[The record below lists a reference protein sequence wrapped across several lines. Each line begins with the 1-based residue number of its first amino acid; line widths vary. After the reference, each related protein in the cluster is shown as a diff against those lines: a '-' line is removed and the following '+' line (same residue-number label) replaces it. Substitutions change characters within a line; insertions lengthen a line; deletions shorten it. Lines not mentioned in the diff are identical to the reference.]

1 MRLRKIEESDNRI
14 IAGIIRANLKAV
26 GLDIPGTAYYDES
39 LDNLSE
45 YYLEDPQ
52 KRFYYIATD
61 DEGKVI
67 GGVGIADIRL
77 FDDCAELQ
85 KLYLS
90 DEAKGNG
97 FSRLMMKSAE
107 NKALELGYK
116 RIYLETHTVL
126 EAAISLYEKLGYKSI
141 EKPAGIVH
149 SAMNR
154 FYLKELG

>member
-1 MRLRKIEESDNRI
+1 MRLRKIEETDNRI
-14 IAGIIRANLKAV
+14 IAGIIRSNLKAV

-90 DEAKGNG
+90 DESKGKG
-97 FSRLMMKSAE
+97 LSPIMMKAAE
-107 NKALELGYK
+107 DKALELGYK
-116 RIYLETHTVL
+116 RIYLETHTTL
-126 EAAISLYEKLGYKSI
+126 EAAIRLYEKLGYKSI

-154 FYLKELG
+154 FYLKEL

>member
-14 IAGIIRANLKAV
+14 IAGIIRSNLKAV

-90 DEAKGNG
+90 DESKGKG
-97 FSRLMMKSAE
+97 LSPIMMKAAE

-116 RIYLETHTVL
+116 RIYLETHTTL
-126 EAAISLYEKLGYKSI
+126 EVAICLYEKLGYKCI

-154 FYLKELG
+154 FYLKEL

>member
-1 MRLRKIEESDNRI
+1 MTFRQIEPCDDTAIAELIRHNLRVYR
-14 IAGIIRANLKAV
+14 
-26 GLDIPGTAYYDES
+26 LDIPGTAYFDE
-39 LDNLSE
+39 NLYHLSDF
-45 YYLEDPQ
+45 YLADPE
-52 KRFYYIATD
+52 KRTYIILAD
-61 DEGKVI
+61 DANRVI
-67 GGVGIADIRL
+67 GGVGIAGFDG

-90 DEAKGNG
+90 DESKGKG
-97 FSRLMMKSAE
+97 LSPIMMKAAE

-116 RIYLETHTVL
+116 RIYLETHTTL
-126 EAAISLYEKLGYKSI
+126 EAAICLYEKLGYKFI

>member
-14 IAGIIRANLKAV
+14 IAGIIRSNLKAV

-45 YYLEDPQ
+45 YYLSDR
-52 KRFYYIATD
+52 KHRFYYIATND
-61 DEGKVI
+61 DGSVI
-67 GGVGIADIRL
+67 GGVGIAEIGL

-90 DEAKGNG
+90 DESKGKG
-97 FSRLMMKSAE
+97 LSPIMMKAAE
-107 NKALELGYK
+107 DKALELGYK

-126 EAAISLYEKLGYKSI
+126 EAAICLYEKLGYKSI
-141 EKPAGIVH
+141 EKPAGIIH
-149 SAMNR
+149 SSMNR
-154 FYLKELG
+154 FYLKEL

>member
-1 MRLRKIEESDNRI
+1 MKLRRIEKSDNKK
-14 IAGIIRANLKAV
+14 IADIIRTNLKAV

-45 YYLEDPQ
+45 YYLEDPE
-52 KRFYYIATD
+52 KKFYYIATD
-61 DEGKVI
+61 DEGKII

-77 FDDCAELQ
+77 FDECAELQ

-90 DEAKGNG
+90 DEAKGHR
-97 FSRLMMKSAE
+97 FSLLMMKAAE
-107 NKALELGYK
+107 VKALELGYK
-116 RIYLETHTVL
+116 RIYLETHTTL
-126 EAAISLYEKLGYKSI
+126 EAAICLYEKLGYKCI

>member
-1 MRLRKIEESDNRI
+1 MKLRRIEKSDNKK
-14 IAGIIRANLKAV
+14 IADIIRSNLKAV

-126 EAAISLYEKLGYKSI
+126 EAAISLYEKLGYKCI

>member
-1 MRLRKIEESDNRI
+1 MKLRRINENDNKI
-14 IAGIIRANLKAV
+14 IAGIIRTNLKAV

-90 DEAKGNG
+90 DESKGKG
-97 FSRLMMKSAE
+97 LSPIMMKAIE
-107 NKALELGYK
+107 DKALELGYK
-116 RIYLETHTVL
+116 RIYLETHTTL
-126 EAAISLYEKLGYKSI
+126 EAAICLYEKLGYKCI

>member
-1 MRLRKIEESDNRI
+1 MKLRRIEKSDNKT
-14 IAGIIRANLKAV
+14 IAGIIRTNLKAV

-61 DEGKVI
+61 DEGKII

-90 DEAKGNG
+90 DESKGKG
-97 FSRLMMKSAE
+97 LSPIMMKAIE
-107 NKALELGYK
+107 DKALELGYK
-116 RIYLETHTVL
+116 RIYLETHTTL
-126 EAAISLYEKLGYKSI
+126 EAAICLYEKLGYKCI

-154 FYLKELG
+154 FYLKKLG

>member
-1 MRLRKIEESDNRI
+1 MKLRRIEKSDNKK
-14 IAGIIRANLKAV
+14 IADIIRSNLKAV

-45 YYLEDPQ
+45 YYLKYPQ

-61 DEGKVI
+61 DEGKII

-77 FDDCAELQ
+77 FDECAELQ

-90 DEAKGNG
+90 DEAKGHG
-97 FSRLMMKSAE
+97 FSRLMMKAAE
-107 NKALELGYK
+107 DKALELGYK

-126 EAAISLYEKLGYKSI
+126 EAAISLYEKLGYKCI

>member
-14 IAGIIRANLKAV
+14 IAGIIRSNLKAV

-45 YYLEDPQ
+45 YYIKNPQ

-90 DEAKGNG
+90 DESKGKG
-97 FSRLMMKSAE
+97 LSLIMMKAAE

-126 EAAISLYEKLGYKSI
+126 EAAISLYEKLGYKRI

>member
-1 MRLRKIEESDNRI
+1 MKLRRIEKSDNKK
-14 IAGIIRANLKAV
+14 IADIIRTNLKAV

-45 YYLEDPQ
+45 YYLGDPE
-52 KRFYYIATD
+52 KKFYYIATD
-61 DEGKVI
+61 DEGKII

-77 FDDCAELQ
+77 FDECAELQ

-90 DEAKGNG
+90 DEAKGHG
-97 FSRLMMKSAE
+97 FSLLMMKAAE
-107 NKALELGYK
+107 VKALELGYK
-116 RIYLETHTVL
+116 RIYLETHTTL
-126 EAAISLYEKLGYKSI
+126 KAAICLYEKLGYKSI

>member
-1 MRLRKIEESDNRI
+1 MKLREIEESDNRI

-45 YYLEDPQ
+45 YYLSDRDH
-52 KRFYYIATD
+52 RFYYIATD
-61 DEGKVI
+61 DDGSVI
-67 GGVGIADIRL
+67 GGVGIAEIGL

-97 FSRLMMKSAE
+97 FSRLMMKAAE
-107 NKALELGYK
+107 DKALELGYK

-126 EAAISLYEKLGYKSI
+126 EAAICLYEKLGYKSI
-141 EKPAGIVH
+141 EKPAGIIH
-149 SAMNR
+149 SSMNR

>member
-14 IAGIIRANLKAV
+14 IAGIIRSNLKAV

-39 LDNLSE
+39 LDNLSK
-45 YYLEDPQ
+45 YYLSDQ
-52 KRFYYIATD
+52 KHRFYYIATND
-61 DEGKVI
+61 DGSVI
-67 GGVGIADIRL
+67 GGVGIAEIGL

-90 DEAKGNG
+90 DEVKGNG